1 MSAQGGT
8 GTDAGTRAG
17 TQKVRAVVGLLIAFE
32 LVSGFLQG
40 AAVPLVPEIRDW
52 QGITTGQAQWF
63 TSVQYLAAAISVPA
77 FGRLGDLYG
86 HRRMIR
92 VALGTIAA
100 GTVLVAFAPNLT
112 VLLLGRALMGPLAAL
127 LPLEI
132 GLVRD
137 RLSVD
142 GGRRAVGMLV
152 GALTLGTV
160 LGHGLVGP
168 VLSLLGDLRATL
180 IVLAV
185 AAVSCL
191 VLSFTAIPESRTR
204 GRGRMDWSGAAL
216 LALALVTLLGT
227 VSRGAA
233 WGWASAPTL
242 GGLLLAAVLLAVW
255 IKVQLVRPHAL
266 VDVRAV
272 ARRQSAPYY
281 ASGFVLG
288 AVMLGGQSVAVSFMA
303 ENPAET
309 GYGFDLAPWQIS
321 LYGVIPNIMAFVG
334 SALCAALA
342 ARIGYRKLLLVSF
355 GLLTVGY
362 FGLLGV
368 HAGLAP
374 FAVANALVGVG
385 CGLAL
390 GGLPTVI
397 VEGSATDRTA
407 SATAVYN
414 NLKTLGGSVGGAVF
428 AVALGSFVLG
438 GTDTPSLTAYLAIWI
453 GGGAACALA
462 VLVQLGLSR
471 GRSAARASTAPA
483 PAGSVSDR
491 AG

>member
-1 MSAQGGT
+1 MSAPGGT
-8 GTDAGTRAG
+8 GTDTVAP
-17 TQKVRAVVGLLIAFE
+17 KVRAVVGLLIAFE

-40 AAVPLVPEIRDW
+40 AAVPLVPEIQDW
-52 QGITTGQAQWF
+52 QGISTGQAQWF

-100 GTVLVAFAPNLT
+100 GTVLVAVAPNLG

-160 LGHGLVGP
+160 LGHGLAGP
-168 VLSLLGDLRATL
+168 LLSLLGELRPTL

-185 AAVSCL
+185 SAVGCL
-191 VLSFTAIPESRTR
+191 ALSFTAIPESRTR
-204 GRGRMDWSGAAL
+204 GSGRMDWSGAAL
-216 LALALVTLLGT
+216 LALALIALLGT

-242 GGLLLAAVLLAVW
+242 GGLLLAAVLFAAWV
-255 IKVQLVRPHAL
+255 KAQLRHPHAL

-272 ARRQSAPYY
+272 ARRQSAPFY

-288 AVMLGGQSVAVSFMA
+288 AVMLGGQSVAVTFMA
-303 ENPAET
+303 ASPAST
-309 GYGFDLAPWQIS
+309 GYGFDLAAWQIS
-321 LYGVIPNIMAFVG
+321 LYGVIPNIMAFIG
-334 SALCAALA
+334 SALCATLA
-342 ARIGYRKLLLVSF
+342 ARIGYRGLLLAAF

-362 FGLLGV
+362 ISLLGV
-368 HAGLAP
+368 HSGLAP

-397 VEGSATDRTA
+397 VEASAADRTA

-428 AVALGSFVLG
+428 AVALGSFVLD
-438 GTDTPSLTAYLAIWI
+438 GTDTPSLTAYLTIWT
-453 GGGAACALA
+453 GGGVACALA
-462 VLVQLGLSR
+462 LLVQLGVR
-471 GRSAARASTAPA
+471 GGQSGVRAPAVPA

-491 AG
+491 PG

>member
-1 MSAQGGT
+1 MSADPGT
-8 GTDAGTRAG
+8 P
-17 TQKVRAVVGLLIAFE
+17 KVRAVVGLLVAFE

-40 AAVPLVPEIRDW
+40 AAVPLVPEIQDW
-52 QGITTGQAQWF
+52 QGISTGQAQWF

-77 FGRLGDLYG
+77 FGRLGDLHG
-86 HRRMIR
+86 HRRMLR
-92 VALGTIAA
+92 VSLGIVAA
-100 GTVLVAFAPNLT
+100 GTVLVACAPNLG

-168 VLSLLGDLRATL
+168 LLTLLGGDLRPTL

-185 AAVSCL
+185 SAVGCL

-216 LALALVTLLGT
+216 LALALVALLGT

-242 GGLLLAAVLLAVW
+242 GGLLLSAVLFTAW
-255 IKVQLVRPHAL
+255 TKVQLVRPHAL

-272 ARRQSAPYY
+272 ARRDSAPYY
-281 ASGFVLG
+281 TSGFVLG

-303 ENPAET
+303 ASPAET
-309 GYGFDLAPWQIS
+309 GYGFDLAAWQIS
-321 LYGVIPNIMAFVG
+321 LYGVIPNIMAFAG
-334 SALCAALA
+334 SALCARLA
-342 ARIGYRKLLLVSF
+342 TRIGYRKLLLIAF

-362 FGLLGV
+362 VSLLGV
-368 HAGLAP
+368 HSGLAP

-397 VEGSATDRTA
+397 VEGSAADRTA

-428 AVALGSFVLG
+428 AVALGSLVIG
-438 GTDTPSLTAYLAIWI
+438 ATDTPSLTAYLTIWT

-462 VLVQLGLSR
+462 ILAQLGLS
-471 GRSAARASTAPA
+471 GRKSGTRAPAVPA
-483 PAGSVSDR
+483 PAGSVSE
-491 AG
+491 GPG

>member
-1 MSAQGGT
+1 MSAQGSTRTDPGT
-8 GTDAGTRAG
+8 GTA
-17 TQKVRAVVGLLIAFE
+17 KVRAVVGLLVAFE

-40 AAVPLVPEIRDW
+40 AAVPLVPEIQHW
-52 QGITTGQAQWF
+52 QGISTGQAQWF

-77 FGRLGDLYG
+77 LGRLGDLYG
-86 HRRMIR
+86 HRRMLR
-92 VALGTIAA
+92 VALGIIAV
-100 GTVLVAFAPNLT
+100 GTVLVACAPNLG

-168 VLSLLGDLRATL
+168 LLGLLGELRPTL

-185 AAVSCL
+185 SAVGCL
-191 VLSFTAIPESRTR
+191 GLSFTAIPESRTR
-204 GRGRMDWSGAAL
+204 GRGRMDWSGAVL
-216 LALALVTLLGT
+216 LALTLATLLGT

-233 WGWASAPTL
+233 WGWGSAPTL
-242 GGLLLAAVLLAVW
+242 GGLLLSAVLLAVW
-255 IKVQLVRPHAL
+255 TRGQLVRPHAL

-272 ARRQSAPYY
+272 ARRQSAPFY

-288 AVMLGGQSVAVSFMA
+288 AVMLGGQSVAVTFMA
-303 ENPAET
+303 ASPAET

-321 LYGVIPNIMAFVG
+321 LYGVIPNVMAFVA
-334 SALCAALA
+334 SALCASLA
-342 ARIGYRKLLLVSF
+342 ARIGYRKLLPASF
-355 GLLTVGY
+355 GLLAVGY
-362 FGLLGV
+362 FALLGV
-368 HAGLAP
+368 HSGLAP

-397 VEGSATDRTA
+397 VEGSAADRTA

-438 GTDTPSLTAYLAIWI
+438 GTDTPSLTAYLAIWT

-462 VLVQLGLSR
+462 ALLQLGLNAE
-471 GRSAARASTAPA
+471 RSGARASVPA

-491 AG
+491 PG